1 MISRSSAPALE
12 SQTSGGWL
20 WTKTKTHKSSIFYNT
35 KHKHENPKN
44 RSEIVLPHVPSQG
57 PQRIVSQ
64 NPDSARLGANH
75 RALQIGDRDRA
86 SHLFTADNRKGVLL
100 KVTVIHLR
108 ITDTIL
114 QKNAGL
120 HKIQPISI
128 KRKTQTFIH
137 IFPQKTP
144 EINQIW
150 VKTQTFIHT
159 HTWFHKIY

>member
-1 MISRSSAPALE
+1 MKSKQTREEIELTFIRMISRSSAPALE

-20 WTKTKTHKSSIFYNT
+20 WTKTKTHKSPKFYNT

-108 ITDTIL
+108 ITDTIP
-114 QKNAGL
+114 QKNACYT
-120 HKIQPISI
+120 K
-128 KRKTQTFIH
+128 F
-137 IFPQKTP
+137 
-144 EINQIW
+144 NQS
-150 VKTQTFIHT
+150 Q
-159 HTWFHKIY
+159 